1 MTKLVYQLSKGA
13 FVKGLHVGYKTDEI
27 TGNVSTY
34 IDTVVTKSLE
44 EASDWT
50 SLRTDDFN
58 ILVFCQDVDWL
69 FPGVPSKID
78 VMDFVVLTYHEDNK
92 ISREICDGE
101 L

>member
-13 FVKGLHVGYKTDEI
+13 FVKGLRVGYKTDEI

-34 IDTVVTKSLE
+34 IDTVVTKSLG
-44 EASDWT
+44 EASEWT

-58 ILVFCQDVDWL
+58 ILVFCQDIDWL

-78 VMDFVVLTYHEDNK
+78 LKDFVVLTYHDDNK
-92 ISREICDGE
+92 ILEGV
-101 L
+101 